1 MAVTTPPPR
10 KYNPGFLTDDE
21 LVASFCVRTNELE
34 SIVEMLR
41 ECTGSSNPHQ
51 IVIGPRGSGKT
62 SLLLRVA
69 AGVRRDAGLSSA
81 FFPVVFAE
89 ESYEVATAGEFWLE
103 CLSRLAD
110 QAPHREGGPD
120 LHLTVEDLRTIRDDR
135 TLAERCL
142 ATLLDY
148 SDREG
153 KRLVLMVENLN
164 MMFGDMSDPD
174 AGWRLRKVLQ
184 TEPRIVLLASATSR
198 FDEIDHPD
206 HALYD
211 LFRTLTLRPLDTNEC
226 AILWETVSGRCPPP
240 ETVRSLQIL
249 TGGSPRLLAIAAR
262 FGGGL
267 SFREL
272 MADLLDLVDDHTEYF
287 KSHLES
293 LPAQE
298 RRVYLALADLWKPA
312 FTKEVADRA
321 RLETSKCSAQLTRLV
336 ERGAVQVAGGTA
348 RRKQYYLSERLY
360 NIYYLLRRNR
370 RPDRLI
376 EALIRFMAAYY
387 SPTELKDIGIR
398 IAREAGSVEAELRS
412 LHHGAFARLIE
423 LPVLAGYREELLA
436 IAPANFMQFLDR
448 DPMHPGT
455 TEMPKSGTPLDQRW
469 AELFHDKEYDS
480 AELVAA
486 GKLLENAG
494 ILYAQNR
501 VEDALAMYDEL
512 VLRFGESDVPI
523 ISELVA
529 LGFYV
534 KGSILNQLD
543 RQEEALTAYDEV
555 VLRFD
560 NKDAAIDEL
569 ILPKDMP
576 REEMDSWNE
585 LIALIADGYTP
596 TSFMNIAS
604 ALVFK
609 GGILYELNRLE
620 EALAAYDDVMRR
632 FGESN
637 MPTLVELIVT
647 ALVNK
652 GLILVRLNQ
661 PKKALAA
668 FDEVVRRFGESEN
681 PALLELAAKALVNK
695 GITLRTLNRP
705 EEALAAFDE
714 VVRRFGESENP
725 ALLEQIA
732 KAFVNKGSTLGTMNR
747 PEEELAAY
755 DEVVHRFG
763 ASDTLALLEQVAK
776 ALFLKGVTLGTM
788 NRLEEALAAYDEVV
802 RRFGASENPALLDP
816 AVKALLCKGIT
827 LGTMNRPEEELAA
840 YDEVVRRFG
849 ESETSDCRSWA
860 ELALLERASTEL
872 TLRQYGSAIETAGR
886 VLEPRQTE
894 SQERRLRAHLI
905 RARAIL
911 PSGDPSACEQD
922 IEAILAILPE
932 IGSLPKESLNALV
945 FFSAALG
952 PERMCELIKAS
963 PSAELL
969 LPLTTALELELGL
982 QPRVAREVEE
992 VALDIRRDL
1001 AKARETVAAGS
1012 FDETAAEPKRQN
1024 V

>member
-1 MAVTTPPPR
+1 MAVTTPPSR

-21 LVASFCVRTNELE
+21 LIASFCVRTNELE

-69 AGVRRDAGLSSA
+69 AEVRQDAGLSSA

-120 LHLTVEDLRTIRDDR
+120 QHLTVEDLRTIRDDR
-135 TLAERCL
+135 TLVERCL
-142 ATLLDY
+142 AALLDF

-164 MMFGDMSDPD
+164 MMFRDMADSRE

-226 AILWETVSGRCPPP
+226 AVLWEAVSGRHHPP
-240 ETVRSLQIL
+240 EAIRSLEIL
-249 TGGSPRLLAIAAR
+249 TGGSPRLLAIVAR

-287 KSHLES
+287 KGHLES
-293 LPAQE
+293 LPPQE

-312 FTKEVADRA
+312 FTKEIADRS
-321 RLETSKCSAQLTRLV
+321 RLDTSKCSAQLTRLV
-336 ERGAVQVAGGTA
+336 ERGAVQVTGGTV

-376 EALIRFMAAYY
+376 EALIRFMASYY

-412 LHHGAFARLIE
+412 LHHDAFTRLIE
-423 LPVLAGYREELLA
+423 LPALAGYREELLA
-436 IAPANFMQFLDR
+436 IAPANFMKFLDR
-448 DPMHPGT
+448 NPMHPGT
-455 TEMPKSGTPLDQRW
+455 TETPKSGTPLDQRR

-501 VEDALAMYDEL
+501 VEGALAMYDEV

-529 LGFYV
+529 LGFYA

-560 NKDAAIDEL
+560 NEDAAIGEL

-596 TSFMNIAS
+596 TSFMIIAS

-609 GGILYELNRLE
+609 GGILYKLNRLE

-652 GLILVRLNQ
+652 GIILVRLNQ

-668 FDEVVRRFGESEN
+668 FDEGVRRFGDSEN
-681 PALLELAAKALVNK
+681 PALLE
-695 GITLRTLNRP
+695 P
-705 EEALAAFDE
+705 
-714 VVRRFGESENP
+714 
-725 ALLEQIA
+725 
-732 KAFVNKGSTLGTMNR
+732 
-747 PEEELAAY
+747 
-755 DEVVHRFG
+755 
-763 ASDTLALLEQVAK
+763 VAK
-776 ALFLKGVTLGTM
+776 ALL
-788 NRLEEALAAYDEVV
+788 Y
-802 RRFGASENPALLDP
+802 
-816 AVKALLCKGIT
+816 KGIT
-827 LGTMNRPEEELAA
+827 LGTMNRPEEALATCDEMVHRFGANENPALLELVAKALANKGFTLDTMNRPEEALAA
-840 YDEVVRRFG
+840 YDEVVHRFGESENPALLDPVAKALTNKGITFGALNRPKEALATYDEVVRRFG
-849 ESETSDCRSWA
+849 ESESSDSRSWA
-860 ELALLERASTEL
+860 GFALFAKAAAELA
-872 TLRQYGSAIETAGR
+872 LRQYGSAIETAGR
-886 VLEPRQTE
+886 VLEPRQAE
-894 SQERRLRAHLI
+894 SQERRLWAHLI
-905 RARAIL
+905 RARAL
-911 PSGDPSACEQD
+911 LASGDPSACEQD

-932 IGSLPKESLNALV
+932 IGSLPKASLNVLAS
-945 FFSAALG
+945 FSATLG
-952 PERMCELIKAS
+952 PERMYELIRTS
-963 PSAELL
+963 PSVELL

-992 VALDIRRDL
+992 VALDIQRDL
-1001 AKARETVAAGS
+1001 AKAREAVAAGS
-1012 FDETAAEPKRQN
+1012 FGETAAEPERQN
-1024 V
+1024 G

>member
-1 MAVTTPPPR
+1 M
-10 KYNPGFLTDDE
+10 
-21 LVASFCVRTNELE
+21 RTNELE

-69 AGVRRDAGLSSA
+69 AEVRQDDGLSSA

-142 ATLLDY
+142 AALLDY
-148 SDREG
+148 SDWEG

-211 LFRTLTLRPLDTNEC
+211 LFRPLTLRPLDTNEC

-348 RRKQYYLSERLY
+348 RRKQYYLIERLY

-423 LPVLAGYREELLA
+423 LPALAGYREELLA
-436 IAPANFMQFLDR
+436 IAPANFMKFLDR

-455 TEMPKSGTPLDQRW
+455 TETPKSGTSLDQRR

-501 VEDALAMYDEL
+501 VEDALAMYGEL

-523 ISELVA
+523 IYELVA
-529 LGFYV
+529 LSFYV
-534 KGSILNQLD
+534 KGNILNQLD
-543 RQEEALTAYDEV
+543 RQEEALTAYDEA

-560 NKDAAIDEL
+560 NEDAAIGEL

-596 TSFMNIAS
+596 TSFMIIAS

-609 GGILYELNRLE
+609 GGILYKLNRLE

-652 GLILVRLNQ
+652 GIILVRLNQ

-668 FDEVVRRFGESEN
+668 FDEGVRRFGDNENPALLEPVAKALLFKGITLGTMKRPEEALAAYDEVGRRFGESENPVLLEQVAKALINKGVTLRMVKRPEEALAAYDEVGRRFGKGENPVLLEQVAKALVNKGVTLRMVKRPKEALAACDKVVRRFGESES
-681 PALLELAAKALVNK
+681 P
-695 GITLRTLNRP
+695 T
-705 EEALAAFDE
+705 
-714 VVRRFGESENP
+714 
-725 ALLEQIA
+725 LLEQA
-732 KAFVNKGSTLGTMNR
+732 
-747 PEEELAAY
+747 
-755 DEVVHRFG
+755 
-763 ASDTLALLEQVAK
+763 AK

-788 NRLEEALAAYDEVV
+788 NRLEEALAAYDEV
-802 RRFGASENPALLDP
+802 A
-816 AVKALLCKGIT
+816 
-827 LGTMNRPEEELAA
+827 
-840 YDEVVRRFG
+840 RRFG
-849 ESETSDCRSWA
+849 ESETSNCRSWA

-872 TLRQYGSAIETAGR
+872 ALRQYGSAIETAGR
-886 VLEPRQTE
+886 VLAPRQTE
-894 SQERRLRAHLI
+894 SQERRLGAHLI

-911 PSGDPSACEQD
+911 AGGDRSASEQD
-922 IEAILAILPE
+922 IESILAILPE
-932 IGSLPKESLNALV
+932 IGSLPRESLNALV

-952 PERMCELIKAS
+952 PKRMCELIKAS
-963 PSAELL
+963 PSVELL
-969 LPLTTALELELGL
+969 LPLTTALELELRL

-1012 FDETAAEPKRQN
+1012 FGETAAEPERQN
-1024 V
+1024 A